1 MLRVLQEKEDAK
13 VGLIKD
19 HTSGCPIIPATNKN
33 LYELCTQGRFREDL
47 FFRLNVVTINI
58 PPLRERK
65 EDISL
70 ITDYFLKQFLEKYEK
85 NLLSISVDTL
95 AFFHEYAWPGN
106 IRELQNTL
114 EHAVIFSDSPIIR
127 TISVVCLL

>member
-1 MLRVLQEKEDAK
+1 MR
-13 VGLIKD
+13 I
-19 HTSGCPIIPATNKN
+19 
-33 LYELCTQGRFREDL
+33 L
-47 FFRLNVVTINI
+47 FFRLNVVTVNI

-85 NLLSISVDTL
+85 KLLSVSVDTL

-114 EHAVIFSDSPIIR
+114 EHAVIFSDSPIIGMDDLPAFILEQNLPHSSNDQQKDR
-127 TISVVCLL
+127 H